1 MKHHYMK
8 LIGIFL
14 LCLIPLAMQAQEG
27 LQTGRLFDRYGEE
40 KDVTRVELNGK
51 ILKSYRMETY
61 RSLVFRDVT
70 PYIDDIQACLKQD
83 SQSADVRKRQEVTE
97 GGILLSAYY
106 QLSPVSRRGKL
117 LKRYLLFKRGKG
129 TLATIVYI
137 EGTLDAGELM
147 EMLYQD

>member
-1 MKHHYMK
+1 MKHIYTK
-8 LIGIFL
+8 LIGILL
-14 LCLIPLAMQAQEG
+14 LCLAPLAMQAQEG
-27 LQTGRLFDRYGEE
+27 LQTERLFARYGEA

-70 PYIDDIQACLKQD
+70 PYWDDIQTCLKQD
-83 SQSADVRKRQEVTE
+83 SQSADIKKRQEVME
-97 GGILLSAYY
+97 GGVLLSAYY

-129 TLATIVYI
+129 ALATLVYI
-137 EGTLDAGELM
+137 EGTLDAEELM

>member
-14 LCLIPLAMQAQEG
+14 LCLVPLAMQAQEG

-51 ILKSYRMETY
+51 ILRSYRMETY

-97 GGILLSAYY
+97 GGVLLSAYY

>member
-14 LCLIPLAMQAQEG
+14 LCLVPLAMQAQEG

-97 GGILLSAYY
+97 GGVLLSAYY

>member
-97 GGILLSAYY
+97 SGVLLSAYY

>member
-8 LIGIFL
+8 LIGFLL
-14 LCLIPLAMQAQEG
+14 LCLVPLAMQAQEG

-97 GGILLSAYY
+97 GGVLLSAYY
-106 QLSPVSRRGKL
+106 QLSPISRRGKL